1 MSTERTIFGMK
12 EMKRLCLLVFASACL
27 RCAAQFEFAEAQEL
41 SLSSLAVAAQGPS
54 PKNAALAETS
64 VNLQTSGTKALC
76 VSRSR
81 LVRVIPSNYSCRS
94 GSIKITGANLGID
107 GPQGPQGVQGP
118 PGVQGPTGATGATG
132 LTGPAGPQGATGATG
147 ATGLTGPEGPQGLT
161 GPAGPQGAT
170 GPTGTTGSSGPQG
183 PTGPTGLTGPTG
195 PAWQGSYGSFY
206 DTSTQTN
213 PTPNIARPMTLSTTV
228 SADGVS
234 VLDGTKVT
242 FATTGVYN
250 LQFSAQI
257 QKSDPGTDTIDI
269 WLSHNGQNVPDSN
282 SQLVLTQSGVDSRAV
297 ASWNFMFDAVAG
309 DYVELMWSSPDSNI
323 SILSLVGQANPP
335 RPAIPSV
342 ILTVNQVR

>member
-1 MSTERTIFGMK
+1 
-12 EMKRLCLLVFASACL
+12 
-27 RCAAQFEFAEAQEL
+27 
-41 SLSSLAVAAQGPS
+41 
-54 PKNAALAETS
+54 
-64 VNLQTSGTKALC
+64 
-76 VSRSR
+76 
-81 LVRVIPSNYSCRS
+81 
-94 GSIKITGANLGID
+94 
-107 GPQGPQGVQGP
+107 
-118 PGVQGPTGATGATG
+118 
-132 LTGPAGPQGATGATG
+132 
-147 ATGLTGPEGPQGLT
+147 
-161 GPAGPQGAT
+161 
-170 GPTGTTGSSGPQG
+170 
-183 PTGPTGLTGPTG
+183 
-195 PAWQGSYGSFY
+195 
-206 DTSTQTN
+206 
-213 PTPNIARPMTLSTTV
+213 MTLSTTV